1 MFVSKESNNRFVNQL
16 DSQILKDLDVILKDN
31 ELRDLT
37 SEEKEYIKRLEK
49 ESLPK
54 SAQKD
59 TESSV
64 TKLKNFLKQKGL
76 NEILK
81 TYRIHS

>member
-37 SEEKEYIKRLEK
+37 SEEKEYIKRLGK
-49 ESLPK
+49 KSLPR
-54 SAQKD
+54 STQKD

-64 TKLKNFLKQKGL
+64 KKLKIFF
-76 NEILK
+76 
-81 TYRIHS
+81 